1 MPILRYFF
9 LFISFIV
16 LTCPT
21 FAQEQNAEDEDAF
34 FIRKIYDHSLTN
46 GQSYRWLSH
55 LTTSIGGRLGGSPQA
70 AAAVEYTRQML
81 DTLGLDS
88 VWLQP
93 CMVPHWV
100 RGEKEQVRI
109 VNSDAMG
116 TIELN
121 ALALG
126 NSVGTG
132 KYGVTAEVIEV
143 RSLDELE
150 ALGRAKVEGKIVFF
164 NRPMD
169 PTQIRTF
176 NAYGGAVDQSC
187 LLYTS
192 PSPRDQRGSR
202 MPSSA

>member
-1 MPILRYFF
+1 MIRL
-9 LFISFIV
+9 LLLSLSFCLMTTIV
-16 LTCPT
+16 
-21 FAQEQNAEDEDAF
+21 FAQEQKQEDKDAF
-34 FIRKIYDHSLTN
+34 YIRKIYDHALTN
-46 GQSYRWLSH
+46 GQAYEWLHH

-109 VNSDAMG
+109 VNSNSMG

-132 KYGVTAEVIEV
+132 KYGLAAEVIEV
-143 RSLDELE
+143 QSLDELE
-150 ALGRAKVEGKIVFF
+150 ELGRAKIEGKIVFF
-164 NRPMD
+164 NR
-169 PTQIRTF
+169 
-176 NAYGGAVDQSC
+176 C

-192 PSPRDQRGSR
+192 PSPRDS
-202 MPSSA
+202 